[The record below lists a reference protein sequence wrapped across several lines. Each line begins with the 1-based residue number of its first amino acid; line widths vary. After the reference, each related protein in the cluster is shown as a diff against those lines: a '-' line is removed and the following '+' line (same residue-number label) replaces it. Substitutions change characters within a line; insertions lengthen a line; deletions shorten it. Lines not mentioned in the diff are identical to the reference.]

1 VFLPFEKHTEE
12 SASILFV
19 TGFAIAMKLLRIAAA
34 LAAPST
40 SFAFLTRSPRVA
52 FHRTALAMSD
62 DRYTIPDQPARFAR
76 AKKENNQR
84 YLDITTVYDG
94 SFLNGKRVAVTG
106 ANRGIGLAL
115 CTELAEQG
123 AKVVALCRSTSD
135 ELEAL
140 KPDEVITGVD
150 QTDDEVCALLSDKIK
165 GGPIDI
171 VRVVTMP

>member
-1 VFLPFEKHTEE
+1 
-12 SASILFV
+12 
-19 TGFAIAMKLLRIAAA
+19 MKLLRIAAA
-34 LAAPST
+34 LALPST
-40 SFAFLTRSPRVA
+40 TFAFSARIPRAA
-52 FHRTALAMSD
+52 FHRTYLSMSD

-94 SFLNGKRVAVTG
+94 SFLKGKRVAVTG

-115 CTELAEQG
+115 ATELAEQG
-123 AKVVALCRSTSD
+123 AKLVALCRSTSD

-140 KPDEVITGVD
+140 KPNEVISGID
-150 QTDDEVCALLSDKIK
+150 QTDDDVCAALSEKIK

-171 VRVVTMP
+171 VSIAKWAIVCHFRDYTPNNNAICHSRLHN